1 MKRKEK
7 PIEHNLLMKNIH
19 RLGDKKIVL
28 KISVVFAI
36 VFFLI
41 CNYVINIIGNSLHNN
56 YHNILSI
63 SNIFMVHIKY
73 IRDSGIIRFFYVVTI
88 ILDAVTTAKLAY
100 NLRTSFYDLNVGQ
113 KGSSAF
119 ATIEEIKEQY
129 KCIPLSDYNFDGLA
143 GFPVAM
149 IDNCFYIDTSNTN
162 ALIIGITRSGK
173 GEMFVRTVIDIAA
186 RSEEKPSL
194 IIPDLKLELSSSSYS
209 ALKEAGYIP
218 LIFNVED
225 PSIGIQFNPLS
236 LAIKNFLSGN
246 KDDAELLCNSF
257 AYSIY
262 AKKGDN
268 NNNDSNNDFF
278 LSNAT
283 HALSA
288 LIIAHI
294 TDCDEADKREN
305 AKAQVYFIK
314 AQQAYEKITDE
325 QLKQKIKNDWENNRP
340 DIYTEKNLKK
350 FKYIPSDVNYVR
362 TQENIKKVTV
372 PSICHTFSDL
382 AQDWIDS
389 KTTKLDIYFSSRPD
403 TDRAKYIYSSIG
415 VSGGERTKG
424 SIFSQALTKLDLYM
438 YQNIIKLTSQSTIDL
453 EDIGFGDKPIALFIG
468 VPHYDRSKDSLVSTL
483 IDQIFFANAKR
494 ASIQRDRKTK
504 RRIFFNIDEAGNYTI
519 PDLTSK
525 VSVGLGIGFLFF
537 MYFQDYAQ
545 IDTGYGEKQAK
556 TIKGN
561 MGNQVYIQSSDYDT
575 AKGFSDL
582 IGPET
587 ITTLN
592 RMGKQLELE
601 KSFTEM
607 QEEKMLISPN
617 ELMELLPG
625 ENVIKRFMKRT
636 DLEGNKVKPKPIF
649 NSEKNGTSFKYAYE
663 YLNDKYPMNRSI
675 YDLGLE
681 LVDEDT
687 LPENYNYN
695 ISLNKSAYIKTREM
709 IKSANEEDLAEMSP
723 EDIKEYNKLKKYFK
737 YDNLIKDIPNF
748 KSFSD
753 NAIEKGLKVKETM
766 MLSEFIDVVI
776 MSDLSLDDK
785 LQLINFKFIEDL

>member
-1 MKRKEK
+1 M
-7 PIEHNLLMKNIH
+7 
-19 RLGDKKIVL
+19 
-28 KISVVFAI
+28 
-36 VFFLI
+36 
-41 CNYVINIIGNSLHNN
+41 
-56 YHNILSI
+56 
-63 SNIFMVHIKY
+63 
-73 IRDSGIIRFFYVVTI
+73 
-88 ILDAVTTAKLAY
+88 AY

-162 ALIIGITRSGK
+162 ALIIGMTRSGK

-453 EDIGFGDKPIALFIG
+453 VLLSINISMTVNARDIRQQEAENAL
-468 VPHYDRSKDSLVSTL
+468 DSALEGTISTL
-483 IDQIFFANAKR
+483 SKNTYSINNQEEYIADLVMALTEQIQSDSSVTIRVLDTDYDKGIM
-494 ASIQRDRKTK
+494 SIQVTETYKHINGKT
-504 RRIFFNIDEAGNYTI
+504 GNVVTKKTVILEDKEHQDINNDVNMYTI
-519 PDLTSK
+519 QYLYPDNSVYKYMQVSEGTS
-525 VSVGLGIGFLFF
+525 
-537 MYFQDYAQ
+537 
-545 IDTGYGEKQAK
+545 
-556 TIKGN
+556 
-561 MGNQVYIQSSDYDT
+561 
-575 AKGFSDL
+575 
-582 IGPET
+582 
-587 ITTLN
+587 LN
-592 RMGKQLELE
+592 E
-601 KSFTEM
+601 
-607 QEEKMLISPN
+607 PVN
-617 ELMELLPG
+617 PY
-625 ENVIKRFMKRT
+625 
-636 DLEGNKVKPKPIF
+636 P
-649 NSEKNGTSFKYAYE
+649 EKNVYWT
-663 YLNDKYPMNRSI
+663 
-675 YDLGLE
+675 
-681 LVDEDT
+681 
-687 LPENYNYN
+687 
-695 ISLNKSAYIKTREM
+695 
-709 IKSANEEDLAEMSP
+709 
-723 EDIKEYNKLKKYFK
+723 
-737 YDNLIKDIPNF
+737 
-748 KSFSD
+748 SD
-753 NAIEKGLKVKETM
+753 NAVV
-766 MLSEFIDVVI
+766 SFPFIVN
-776 MSDLSLDDK
+776 SDK
-785 LQLINFKFIEDL
+785 IIKININ